1 VKTRVGLTV
10 GAALFLA
17 SLTAAADDT
26 AGDLVGVGWAVSSVG
41 GIVTGIGTGVALG
54 SGNDATGWGFASLV
68 TGIANLAYG
77 TLFVVYAAGPD
88 PCANSTSGWNF
99 CFDLRGPAAALG
111 VVNLTIGAVN
121 GVLAA
126 VALSRPW
133 QPPSNVALAPLALD
147 DAQGRKVPGVVVMG
161 RF

>member
-1 VKTRVGLTV
+1 
-10 GAALFLA
+10 
-17 SLTAAADDT
+17 
-26 AGDLVGVGWAVSSVG
+26 
-41 GIVTGIGTGVALG
+41 
-54 SGNDATGWGFASLV
+54 
-68 TGIANLAYG
+68 
-77 TLFVVYAAGPD
+77 
-88 PCANSTSGWNF
+88 
-99 CFDLRGPAAALG
+99 
-111 VVNLTIGAVN
+111 VNLTIGAVN